1 MSFSFCRVFVLCC
14 IMFPVLDTGVLLWR
28 SGWGH
33 WGCDCFTQPPRWP
46 LIFNQWDVEMLNSDY
61 FHSQYCL
68 LFKTFTNTYLV
79 NMLKSVPAM
88 CIQKQA
94 LPPPKKTFHS
104 VPTITF
110 TWEHSFAHS
119 LWTHALTWDQVFHP
133 LWLPISFLLFFF
145 SFSIGYSD
153 RDLRAWPEPWG
164 PLLLALCLPPGAAKY
179 RGAAV
184 ILPDKR
190 ANIPCSPLMSPA
202 KRTGSTLG
210 PLGLIYP
217 FFLLLQ
223 RVDWGVK
230 FVRCLS
236 CDRLTTSHSHTA
248 LQIPKE
254 PHAALSWFTL
264 SGFMLHATE
273 ALCLR
278 KISGANEPVTTCR
291 LSRRNPRREYGLTT
305 VVWLKLKGR
314 ISPFKHKKGIPV
326 VLEILSSTFRIE
338 TAR

>member
-94 LPPPKKTFHS
+94 LPPQKKTFHS

-110 TWEHSFAHS
+110 TREHSFAHS

-133 LWLPISFLLFFF
+133 LWLPISFLLFCF
-145 SFSIGYSD
+145 SRLVTQIVTSEP
-153 RDLRAWPEPWG
+153 DLSPGVPSCWPCACPQEQLNTEEQPSSYRTKGQTYHAHPSWVQ
-164 PLLLALCLPPGAAKY
+164 PSAQGA
-179 RGAAV
+179 
-184 ILPDKR
+184 
-190 ANIPCSPLMSPA
+190 
-202 KRTGSTLG
+202 
-210 PLGLIYP
+210 
-217 FFLLLQ
+217 
-223 RVDWGVK
+223 
-230 FVRCLS
+230 
-236 CDRLTTSHSHTA
+236 H
-248 LQIPKE
+248 
-254 PHAALSWFTL
+254 
-264 SGFMLHATE
+264 
-273 ALCLR
+273 
-278 KISGANEPVTTCR
+278 
-291 LSRRNPRREYGLTT
+291 
-305 VVWLKLKGR
+305 
-314 ISPFKHKKGIPV
+314 
-326 VLEILSSTFRIE
+326 
-338 TAR
+338 

>member
-94 LPPPKKTFHS
+94 LPPPKKPFHS

-110 TWEHSFAHS
+110 TREHSFAHS

-217 FFLLLQ
+217 FF
-223 RVDWGVK
+223 
-230 FVRCLS
+230 CS
-236 CDRLTTSHSHTA
+236 C
-248 LQIPKE
+248 KE
-254 PHAALSWFTL
+254 STEASSL
-264 SGFMLHATE
+264 SGASAVTVWPHHTLTQPFRFPKSLMLHSPDSHCQVSCFMLLKRYVWERFLGQMNRLQLAGFPEETLGVNTVSRLWCDWSWKDGSPLSNTRRGFQWCWRSW
-273 ALCLR
+273 AL
-278 KISGANEPVTTCR
+278 
-291 LSRRNPRREYGLTT
+291 LSE
-305 VVWLKLKGR
+305 
-314 ISPFKHKKGIPV
+314 
-326 VLEILSSTFRIE
+326 
-338 TAR
+338 

>member
-94 LPPPKKTFHS
+94 LHPPKKTFHS

-145 SFSIGYSD
+145 LFLD
-153 RDLRAWPEPWG
+153 WLLRSWPQS
-164 PLLLALCLPPGAAKY
+164 LTRALG
-179 RGAAV
+179 
-184 ILPDKR
+184 
-190 ANIPCSPLMSPA
+190 SPLA
-202 KRTGSTLG
+202 G
-210 PLGLIYP
+210 PVL
-217 FFLLLQ
+217 
-223 RVDWGVK
+223 
-230 FVRCLS
+230 
-236 CDRLTTSHSHTA
+236 A
-248 LQIPKE
+248 
-254 PHAALSWFTL
+254 
-264 SGFMLHATE
+264 
-273 ALCLR
+273 
-278 KISGANEPVTTCR
+278 
-291 LSRRNPRREYGLTT
+291 PR
-305 VVWLKLKGR
+305 
-314 ISPFKHKKGIPV
+314 
-326 VLEILSSTFRIE
+326 SS
-338 TAR
+338 